1 MISFAPTL
9 KKAGEGILY
18 HFGWVQYSSPV
29 VQIQWTVTPKKE
41 LLFCLH

>member
-18 HFGWVQYSSPV
+18 HFG
-29 VQIQWTVTPKKE
+29 
-41 LLFCLH
+41 

>member
-18 HFGWVQYSSPV
+18 HFGWV
-29 VQIQWTVTPKKE
+29 
-41 LLFCLH
+41 